1 MFAKF
6 QENSSYSVFS
16 PPDSPLGDTNVQPYK
31 KVSLLKKHSF
41 FDLAREWMIR
51 TTASVDIVFGWL
63 LIPQFFVWR
72 IQTYWALLS
81 AQCPFLI
88 GPRNREIAR
97 CPVRHPILDMV
108 STFLDMT
115 VAILFLVG
123 TPKLKQIVRV
133 EHVKGDN
140 QVRVLAPFLIHHL
153 LYVPQASVQKHQ
165 IINPRARVRSPQN

>member
-16 PPDSPLGDTNVQPYK
+16 PPDSPLGDTMYNNIK
-31 KVSLLKKHSF
+31 KYLYWKNTHSSIS
-41 FDLAREWMIR
+41 ARAWMIR

-72 IQTYWALLS
+72 IQTYW

-108 STFLDMT
+108 STFLDMA

-140 QVRVLAPFLIHHL
+140 QVRVLAPVLIHHL
-153 LYVPQASVQKHQ
+153 LHVPQALVQKHQ